1 MKDFHNVFAYY
12 DKSKPKKIKCQRN
25 YIFISYDMMLKYIA
39 QKESTLQHIQ
49 KCKYIQKIVEMI

>member
-1 MKDFHNVFAYY
+1 MSQNAN
-12 DKSKPKKIKCQRN
+12 KSNAKEN
-25 YIFISYDMMLKYIA
+25 AFFISYDMMLKYIA